1 MASTIAGTTGKA
13 KALDL
18 FGGDRKWNAD
28 SWTASDDTVRGG
40 KSRSGLE
47 VSADGSSA
55 RFYGCLD
62 IKTLGGAGFASQ
74 KTTGE
79 WDLGEYVGVRVEVEK
94 GDKYV
99 RSCLLLATVS
109 LIVGAGSATPRY
121 RYRGHDLSTHRAG
134 FYGIPSP
141 ISVRANT
148 KLRTVILK
156 DKLLPPDPENGREQ
170 ATISYEADFELPS
183 QTIPGDT
190 HHRTVII
197 PFASLN
203 PTYRG
208 KLKKDAPDL
217 DTKNIKQISLMMR
230 SFFGTQEGN
239 FSLTLKSLTA
249 IPEIPKQL
257 SDTSVTN
264 VDARKLEEG
273 KGTAAGRSDQ
283 KTDDLRNQLGR
294 PVSYWSKVSDP
305 SALPLFEWNWLLMI
319 VSTTARLAH
328 P

>member
-1 MASTIAGTTGKA
+1 MASLIAGTTGKA

-40 KSRSGLE
+40 KSRSDLE
-47 VSADGSSA
+47 VSAHGSSA

-74 KTTGE
+74 KATGE
-79 WDLGEYVGVRVEVEK
+79 WDLGEYVAIRVEVEK
-94 GDKYV
+94 GDKK
-99 RSCLLLATVS
+99 
-109 LIVGAGSATPRY
+109 RY
-121 RYRGHDLSTHRAG
+121 T
-134 FYGIPSP
+134 F
-141 ISVRANT
+141 
-148 KLRTVILK
+148 ILK

-190 HHRTVII
+190 HNRTVII
-197 PFASLN
+197 PFANLN

-230 SFFGTQEGN
+230 SFFGTQEGD

-257 SDTSVTN
+257 SDTSVTD

-273 KGTAAGRSDQ
+273 KESAAQRSDQ
-283 KTDDLRNQLGR
+283 KTDDRPGQLGR
-294 PVSYWSKVSDP
+294 SAGLWSRVSDLD
-305 SALPLFEWNWLLMI
+305 SLEVFRWD
-319 VSTTARLAH
+319 
-328 P
+328 

>member
-1 MASTIAGTTGKA
+1 MASLIAGTTGKA

-40 KSRSGLE
+40 KSRSDLE
-47 VSADGSSA
+47 VSAHGSSA

-74 KTTGE
+74 KATGE
-79 WDLGEYVGVRVEVEK
+79 WDLGEYVAIRVEVEK
-94 GDKYV
+94 GDKFV
-99 RSCLLLATVS
+99 RSCLLLAMW
-109 LIVGAGSATPRY
+109 LLMVGVGSATPSRC
-121 RYRGHDLSTHRAG
+121 G
-134 FYGIPSP
+134 FHGISP
-141 ISVRANT
+141 PTSIRTNT
-148 KLRTVILK
+148 RLPTVILK

-190 HHRTVII
+190 HNRTVII
-197 PFASLN
+197 PFANLN

-230 SFFGTQEGN
+230 SFFGTQEGD

-257 SDTSVTN
+257 SDTSVTD

-273 KGTAAGRSDQ
+273 KESAAQRSDQ
-283 KTDDLRNQLGR
+283 KTDDRPGQLGR
-294 PVSYWSKVSDP
+294 SAGLWSRVSDLD
-305 SALPLFEWNWLLMI
+305 SLEVFRWD
-319 VSTTARLAH
+319 
-328 P
+328 

>member
-1 MASTIAGTTGKA
+1 MASLIAGTTGKA

-40 KSRSGLE
+40 KSRSDLE
-47 VSADGSSA
+47 VSAHGSSA

-74 KTTGE
+74 KATGE
-79 WDLGEYVGVRVEVEK
+79 WDLGEK
-94 GDKYV
+94 
-99 RSCLLLATVS
+99 
-109 LIVGAGSATPRY
+109 RY
-121 RYRGHDLSTHRAG
+121 T
-134 FYGIPSP
+134 F
-141 ISVRANT
+141 
-148 KLRTVILK
+148 ILK

-190 HHRTVII
+190 HNRTVII
-197 PFASLN
+197 PFANLN

-230 SFFGTQEGN
+230 SFFGTQEGD

-257 SDTSVTN
+257 SDTSVTD

-273 KGTAAGRSDQ
+273 KESAAQRSDQ
-283 KTDDLRNQLGR
+283 KTDDRPGQLGR
-294 PVSYWSKVSDP
+294 SAGLWSRVSDLD
-305 SALPLFEWNWLLMI
+305 SLEVFRWD
-319 VSTTARLAH
+319 
-328 P
+328 